1 MKTNYKLEVIQF
13 YQPDYFPIKT
23 SYANRINVPITT
35 TKKKILINL
44 FPLLIANFAP
54 KKPPIALQTAI
65 GIAIIQMIFPLIMN
79 KQIEPKFV
87 AKFTIFALA
96 EA

>member
-1 MKTNYKLEVIQF
+1 M
-13 YQPDYFPIKT
+13 
-23 SYANRINVPITT
+23 
-35 TKKKILINL
+35 NL
-44 FPLLIANFAP
+44 LPLLIANFAP

-65 GIAIIQMIFPLIMN
+65 GIATNQMIFPLMMN
-79 KQIEPKFV
+79 KQIEPKLV

>member
-1 MKTNYKLEVIQF
+1 MTKI
-13 YQPDYFPIKT
+13 
-23 SYANRINVPITT
+23 
-35 TKKKILINL
+35 KKKIRIKL

-54 KKPPIALQTAI
+54 INPPIALQIAI
-65 GIAIIQMIFPLIMN
+65 GIATIQMILPLLIN

-87 AKFTIFALA
+87 ARLTIFALA